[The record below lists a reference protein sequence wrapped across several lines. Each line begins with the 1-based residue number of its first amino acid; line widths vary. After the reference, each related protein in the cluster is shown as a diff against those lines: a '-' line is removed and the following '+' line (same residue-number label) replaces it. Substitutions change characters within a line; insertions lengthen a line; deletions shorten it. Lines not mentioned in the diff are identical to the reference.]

1 LLSALKADNKR
12 TSSGQQ
18 ADNNRRWYAFF
29 TAEKQSLSIYNIL
42 QRTTLSVEKA
52 FINMITIGIT
62 GTLGA
67 GKGTI
72 VDYLVKQRGF
82 VHYSVRAFITE
93 EIKSRGLDINRDTM
107 TLVGND
113 LRAKHSPSWIVE
125 QLYEQAQASG
135 CNCIIESVRTP
146 GEVSALRGKP
156 NFYLFAVDA
165 DPKVRYERAV
175 LRGSETDHIDYDTFI
190 ANEQREMTSDDPN
203 KQNLSVCISQA
214 DFRFENGGTIEQLNK
229 QVEDVLSKILYHRPS
244 WDEYFMELA
253 DTAAKRAT
261 CDRGRSGCVIVKDRQ
276 LLVTGYVG
284 SPAGLPHCDEV
295 GHLFH
300 KTINPDGTISN
311 HCVRTVH
318 AEQNAICQ
326 AARRG
331 IALDGATLY
340 CRMTPCRTCA
350 MLIINCGIKRVV
362 CEYKYHCGQ
371 ESEELFRQAGI
382 QLDFFHDEVVKYA
395 NQ

>member
-1 LLSALKADNKR
+1 M
-12 TSSGQQ
+12 
-18 ADNNRRWYAFF
+18 
-29 TAEKQSLSIYNIL
+29 
-42 QRTTLSVEKA
+42 V
-52 FINMITIGIT
+52 TIGIT

-72 VDYLVKQRGF
+72 VDYLVQNRGF
-82 VHYSVRAFITE
+82 AHYSVRAFITE
-93 EIKSRGLDINRDTM
+93 EINRRGLAVDRDTM

-113 LRAKHSPSWIVE
+113 LRAQHSPSWIVE

-135 CNCIIESVRTP
+135 CNCIIESVRTV
-146 GEVSALRGKP
+146 GEVEALRGKP

-165 DPKVRYERAV
+165 DPRVRYDRVV
-175 LRGSETDHIDYDTFI
+175 LRASETDHITYDTFL
-190 ANEQREMTSDDPN
+190 ANEQREMDNDDPN
-203 KQNLSVCISQA
+203 KQNLRYCIQQA
-214 DFRFENGGTIEQLNK
+214 DYRFDNGGTIDDLHH
-229 QVEDVLSKILYHRPS
+229 QVEAVLQQITYRRPT

-253 DTAAKRAT
+253 NTASKRAT

-295 GHLFH
+295 GHLFRQS
-300 KTINPDGTISN
+300 INADGKITT

-362 CEYKYHCGQ
+362 CERKYHAGA

-382 QLDFFHDEVVKYA
+382 QLEFFHNEVQQYS